1 MTSCV
6 LSVRDLSVTA
16 RGLDEVDHLAFVI
29 ALQTQRLQPVRL
41 GAHCAHGL
49 DIGQRGGAV
58 NIRLA
63 RAQQVEIGAIDN
75 MEGLHPVF
83 CLLSRLTYNCFWVNE
98 ISKSA
103 SFSTVSI
110 RQRVFKGLRFG
121 VRFCT
126 LGTAMNDKPAD
137 TIEII
142 VNGEAQL
149 FEASLS
155 VAALLAKLGLPAKKI
170 AVEHNLE
177 IVPKS
182 AYGAHMVDAGDRI
195 EIVHFIGGG

>member
-1 MTSCV
+1 
-6 LSVRDLSVTA
+6 
-16 RGLDEVDHLAFVI
+16 
-29 ALQTQRLQPVRL
+29 
-41 GAHCAHGL
+41 
-49 DIGQRGGAV
+49 
-58 NIRLA
+58 
-63 RAQQVEIGAIDN
+63 
-75 MEGLHPVF
+75 
-83 CLLSRLTYNCFWVNE
+83 
-98 ISKSA
+98 
-103 SFSTVSI
+103 
-110 RQRVFKGLRFG
+110 LRFG